1 MLSRPEAPVI
11 PPAPLYLHLS
21 LALSIPGAAHFPA
34 DSSRCCLSL
43 ALTTSGEAPHQHM
56 YLVLPDPAHIFARS
70 SCSLP
75 GALRPLPLAVSMDV
89 LKQVAQDQKWPP
101 GWAFD
106 GRKNLFT
113 TDHILDWNM
122 THNIQVD

>member
-1 MLSRPEAPVI
+1 
-11 PPAPLYLHLS
+11 
-21 LALSIPGAAHFPA
+21 
-34 DSSRCCLSL
+34 
-43 ALTTSGEAPHQHM
+43 
-56 YLVLPDPAHIFARS
+56 
-70 SCSLP
+70 
-75 GALRPLPLAVSMDV
+75 MDV